1 MAQMDDSKLFSCP
14 KCGAQGA
21 IIFLK
26 AEGNKFIVKQKCP
39 NHGVRSFNI
48 PLMQKNRFIPHFR
61 DGAFRCYQCGQE
73 AKVVSSKASGPW
85 MLIKRTCPTHGIKGP
100 LLKIW
105 STIYTDISEISNK
118 EAPAPQSVQPEP
130 IQPQSIQPQPAPS
143 DEKKFCPNCGTPLS
157 GTDKHCDACG
167 SEIN

>member
-1 MAQMDDSKLFSCP
+1 MAQIDDSKLFSCP
-14 KCGAQGA
+14 KCGTQGA

-26 AEGNKFIVKQKCP
+26 ADGNRFIVKQKCP

-105 STIYTDISEISNK
+105 STIYTDISEISNN
-118 EAPAPQSVQPEP
+118 EAPAPQIVQPEP
-130 IQPQSIQPQPAPS
+130 IQPQPAPS
-143 DEKKFCPNCGTPLS
+143 DEKKFCPNCGVPLT

>member
-1 MAQMDDSKLFSCP
+1 MAQTDDSKLFSCP
-14 KCGAQGA
+14 KCGTQGA

-26 AEGNKFIVKQKCP
+26 ADGNRFIVKQKCP

-48 PLMQKNRFIPHFR
+48 PLLKKNHFIPHFR
-61 DGAFRCYQCGQE
+61 DGVFRCFQCGQE
-73 AKVVSSKASGPW
+73 ATVISSKASGPW

-118 EAPAPQSVQPEP
+118 EAPAPQSVQP
-130 IQPQSIQPQPAPS
+130 QSIQPQPAPS

>member
-14 KCGAQGA
+14 KCETQGA

-26 AEGNKFIVKQKCP
+26 AEGNKIIVKQKCP
-39 NHGVRSFNI
+39 KHGVRSFNI

-61 DGAFRCYQCGQE
+61 DGVFRCYQCGQE
-73 AKVVSSKASGPW
+73 TTVISSKASGPW
-85 MLIKRTCPTHGIKGP
+85 MLIKCACPTHGNKLP
-100 LLKIW
+100 LQRIW
-105 STIYTDISEISNK
+105 STVYTDISNK
-118 EAPAPQSVQPEP
+118 DAPAPQSV
-130 IQPQSIQPQPAPS
+130 QPQSIQPQPAPS